1 MRNFFD
7 NRVVRF
13 LVLFVLTLVAYAG
26 AEIYPALVLPRIAV
40 EQREAFAIGTT
51 VVSSAALLLIYWFF
65 VRLMEH
71 RRPGELKPSRAPANL
86 VTGAAIGIGL
96 FSSVIA
102 ALSLMGVAHVGAF
115 NAHQN
120 LLSAANMAVLSGIGE
135 ELIFRGVVYR
145 IFEEMFGSLTALIV
159 SAAFFGLTH
168 LGNHG
173 ATLTSAAAIAL
184 EAGVLLG
191 VCYMAVRNLWLPIG
205 LHFGW
210 NFAESGIFGSIVS
223 GNAFKG
229 MFATTMTGPE
239 LLTGGAFGPEASVV
253 AVAICGTAALVIL
266 AVALRRAEW
275 KALRLTIN
283 DRPSAPAAA

>member
-1 MRNFFD
+1 MRNVFD

-65 VRLMEH
+65 VAVMEH
-71 RRPGELKPSRAPANL
+71 RRLGELKPSRAPANL
-86 VTGAAIGIGL
+86 IAGAAIGIGL
-96 FSSVIA
+96 FTSVIA
-102 ALSLMGVAHVGAF
+102 TLSLMGVAHVGAF

-120 LLSAANMAVLSGIGE
+120 LLSAANMAVLSGVGE

-266 AVALRRAEW
+266 SVALRRGEW

-283 DRPSAPAAA
+283 DRTSAPAAA

>member
-1 MRNFFD
+1 MHKVFD

-40 EQREAFAIGTT
+40 EQREAFAIATT

-65 VRLMEH
+65 VRVMEH
-71 RRPGELKPSRAPANL
+71 RRPGELKASRAPANL
-86 VTGAAIGIGL
+86 IAGAAIGIGL

-102 ALSLMGVAHVGAF
+102 ALSFMGVAHVGAF

-145 IFEEMFGSLTALIV
+145 IFEEMFGSFVALVV

-253 AVAICGTAALVIL
+253 AVAICGTAALAIL
-266 AVALRRAEW
+266 SVALRRAEW
-275 KALRLTIN
+275 KALHLTIN